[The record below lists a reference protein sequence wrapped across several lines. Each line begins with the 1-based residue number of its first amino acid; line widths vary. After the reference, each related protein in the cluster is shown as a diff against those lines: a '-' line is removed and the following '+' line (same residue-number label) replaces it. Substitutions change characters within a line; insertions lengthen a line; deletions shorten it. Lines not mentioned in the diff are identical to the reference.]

1 MAAMR
6 DSPVWPSL
14 PMVASET
21 GDRMQC
27 FLSTT
32 SRSTMCRSRTKPVQ
46 SPSISSKWTR
56 TSTSATSTSRN
67 CPKGNTVAQEA
78 TTRSRPS
85 AHVVMHDVTHTSS
98 WPTHTDRLH
107 PAHRASRPRPRSEDP
122 DVCEAG
128 CDTRVTR
135 GAGVLA
141 TPSYQPQNFSG
152 VSRTLP
158 QATTISLP
166 IVSQKRHT
174 LATLIVRNQG

>member
-1 MAAMR
+1 MFPLDNVTINDVSKSDKAGAVTVYLIEVDPHIDIGYVNIAELPEGKHGSAGSY
-6 DSPVWPSL
+6 DSEPS
-14 PMVASET
+14 
-21 GDRMQC
+21 
-27 FLSTT
+27 
-32 SRSTMCRSRTKPVQ
+32 
-46 SPSISSKWTR
+46 
-56 TSTSATSTSRN
+56 
-67 CPKGNTVAQEA
+67 
-78 TTRSRPS
+78 S